1 MLRNS
6 IPGFEQIMEKEEP
19 KSSIIL
25 VIGTPGSFK
34 STFMFTALS
43 THTQKTQTKGIYITL
58 EQSKERHLMNL
69 QNIGFEKPS
78 SVDVIDYNYT
88 RKLASIKG
96 QGNLEFEWVID
107 SMSKYHQQI
116 GSRFSCVGIDSL
128 NALYTLID
136 TVKDRSELYFFFE
149 KLRSLEA
156 TTFIAAEIVK
166 EKTIENLLLGS
177 EQFLCDGIIEL
188 GTVEIENK
196 VKRYI
201 QVKKMRGVKHK
212 MDKFSIDIRPGEGV
226 AVLGELII

>member
-1 MLRNS
+1 MLRSS
-6 IPGFEQIMEKEEP
+6 IPGFEQIMENEEP

-25 VIGTPGSFK
+25 VRGTPGSFK

-43 THTQKTQTKGIYITL
+43 NYTRQTDSKGIFITL
-58 EQSKERHLMNL
+58 EESKERHLMNL
-69 QNIGFEKPS
+69 KNMGLDKPNS
-78 SVDVIDYNYT
+78 IDVIDYNYT
-88 RKLASIKG
+88 RKLGNIQG

-107 SMSKYHQQI
+107 SMSKYHKQI
-116 GSRFSCVGIDSL
+116 GGKFTCVAIDSL

-149 KLRSLEA
+149 KLRALGA
-156 TTFIAAEIVK
+156 TTFIAAEVIK

-177 EQFLCDGIIEL
+177 EEFLCDGIIEL

-196 VKRYI
+196 VKRYL

-212 MDKFSIDIRPGEGV
+212 MDKFSVDIRTGEGV
-226 AVLGELII
+226 AALGELII